1 MIDFISGEFKK
12 ISKNAITRIAGS
24 LNDSPNNVQLL
35 LSLNSEG
42 DNVYT
47 SMHNYRKLE
56 EITFLKLLGVRI
68 DFKGY
73 SLIAP
78 PFIRKAL
85 HSFAETEGV
94 EITKVSVMILD
105 NNGEIVLFLYVGGN
119 ALRQIVFEDL
129 FAESPDN

>member
-12 ISKNAITRIAGS
+12 ISKNAITRIANELNDSSANVQLVLS
-24 LNDSPNNVQLL
+24 LNDD
-35 LSLNSEG
+35 G
-42 DNVYT
+42 DNGYT
-47 SMHNYRKLE
+47 ALHNYRVHKKL
-56 EITFLKLLGVRI
+56 TFLQLLGVRI

-85 HSFAETEGV
+85 HSFAEAEGV
-94 EITKVSVMILD
+94 DVSKINVMILE
-105 NNGEIVLFLYVGGN
+105 NNGDVVLFLYVGGN

-129 FAESPDN
+129 FAETPDT

>member
-12 ISKNAITRIAGS
+12 ISKNAITRIANE
-24 LNDSPNNVQLL
+24 LNDSSANVQLV
-35 LSLNSEG
+35 LSLNEDG
-42 DNVYT
+42 DNGYT
-47 SMHNYRKLE
+47 ALHNYRVHKKL
-56 EITFLKLLGVRI
+56 TFLQLLGVRI

-85 HSFAETEGV
+85 NIFAESEGV
-94 EITKVSVMILD
+94 DVSKISVMILE
-105 NNGEIVLFLYVGGN
+105 NNGDVVLFLYVGGN

-129 FAESPDN
+129 FAETPDT